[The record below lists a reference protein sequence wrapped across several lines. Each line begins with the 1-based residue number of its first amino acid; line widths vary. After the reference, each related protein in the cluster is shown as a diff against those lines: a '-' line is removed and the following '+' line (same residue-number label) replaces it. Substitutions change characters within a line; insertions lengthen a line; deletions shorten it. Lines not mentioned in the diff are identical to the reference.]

1 MNEKIIRLFEI
12 WKQHIDEGELQWNL
26 DKETETYF
34 LNLIKE
40 IDECIYSL
48 NNNNRKIK

>member
-1 MNEKIIRLFEI
+1 MNEKIIRLFKL
-12 WKQHIDEGELQWNL
+12 WKQQIEQNELQWNL

-40 IDECIYSL
+40 IDDCIYSL
-48 NNNNRKIK
+48 RNTE